1 MDVRFKVPSN
11 FYISGQSQCGKSY
24 LVRRLLYY
32 LNDLFHPVPSK
43 VIYCY
48 GEYQKEFD
56 QLHGVEFIEGFPEDL
71 NALTR
76 GHEQTLLVL
85 DDLMSECSKDQRVSD
100 LFTRGSHHKGISVL
114 YLTQNLFPPGKLSRT
129 ISLNSHYFIVF
140 KNPRDS
146 LGIAT
151 LAKQMFPRRTQY
163 LMDTFTNEHFPW
175 RKTYSIYAEVKTC
188 TPSFDEELLKEIEM
202 KNISVHIKKGEK
214 TTFTFKKPIATYG
227 TRIAAKE
234 VTVFWNFRNITS
246 TIGNNTFIRK
256 KSENGGTD
264 ETKTIND
271 GYYDFEQLKT
281 RLAGEKL
288 DLQMNAYDNTCIVE
302 NKNAVTVDLKKFGK
316 LLGFPEK
323 HEVSAGT
330 SVASPKPV
338 DVNHG
343 LRWLTVTCDLI
354 DPSKNIDLDG
364 EESNILAFLPI
375 TPGTRLNSN
384 CYVYERENAWRA
396 AKNAIVSEMVFTVN
410 SNITEKVDVDIL
422 LDLALE

>member
-56 QLHGVEFIEGFPEDL
+56 ELHGVEFIEGFPQDL
-71 NALTR
+71 NALTQ

-85 DDLMSECSKDQRVSD
+85 DDLMGECSKDQRVSD

-163 LMDTFTNEHFPW
+163 LMD
-175 RKTYSIYAEVKTC
+175 
-188 TPSFDEELLKEIEM
+188 SFHDA
-202 KNISVHIKKGEK
+202 
-214 TTFTFKKPIATYG
+214 TKKPFSY
-227 TRIAAKE
+227 
-234 VTVFWNFRNITS
+234 
-246 TIGNNTFIRK
+246 
-256 KSENGGTD
+256 
-264 ETKTIND
+264 
-271 GYYDFEQLKT
+271 L
-281 RLAGEKL
+281 
-288 DLQMNAYDNTCIVE
+288 
-302 NKNAVTVDLKKFGK
+302 
-316 LLGFPEK
+316 
-323 HEVSAGT
+323 
-330 SVASPKPV
+330 
-338 DVNHG
+338 
-343 LRWLTVTCDLI
+343 LI
-354 DPSKNIDLDG
+354 DCHPQTPESIRLRTNIFPG
-364 EESNILAFLPI
+364 ERHI
-375 TPGTRLNSN
+375 
-384 CYVYERENAWRA
+384 VYMQ
-396 AKNAIVSEMVFTVN
+396 K
-410 SNITEKVDVDIL
+410 
-422 LDLALE
+422 